1 MDVDAYRAVH
11 GEDWQRLREL
21 VGTRHLSG
29 AQADELVV
37 LYQRTATHLSSLRSA
52 QSEPVL
58 LDELSTLLARARSRL
73 TGSRYSAWRQVVHFA
88 TRGFP
93 AALWR
98 VRWWT
103 LGTAAYTVVVAL
115 AAGIWMAGD
124 PEAQASLF
132 GSRDDIRQLVEQD
145 FSGYYSEHGSASFA
159 GRVWTNN
166 AWVAATCVALG
177 VTGVF
182 VLFALTQ
189 NALNVGLQAG
199 LLIENGRGE
208 MFFGLI
214 LPHGLLELTAVF
226 VAAGAGMK
234 LFWAWVAPGPRSR
247 SQSLATEGRAMVGLA
262 LGLVPVLFVS
272 GLIEGFVTPSGLPTA
287 ARIAIGAVALLAFGL
302 YATLLG
308 RPAVRA
314 GETGDLEARYAGDV
328 APVSG

>member
-1 MDVDAYRAVH
+1 VDVDAYRAVH

-21 VGTRHLSG
+21 VRTRHLSG

-58 LDELSTLLARARSRL
+58 LDELSTLLARARARL

-103 LGTAAYTVVVAL
+103 LGAAAFTILLATAAGVW
-115 AAGIWMAGD
+115 IAGD
-124 PEAQASLF
+124 PVAQASLF
-132 GSRDDIRQLVEQD
+132 GSREDVRRLVEQD
-145 FSGYYSEHGSASFA
+145 FSGYYSEYGSASFA

-182 VLFALTQ
+182 VLVALAQ
-189 NALNVGLQAG
+189 NALNIGLQAG

-247 SQSLATEGRAMVGLA
+247 AQSLATEGRAMVGLA

-272 GLIEGFVTPSGLPTA
+272 GVVEGFVTPSGLPTA
-287 ARIAIGAVALLAFGL
+287 ARIAIGALALLAFL
-302 YATLLG
+302 AYAVLLG
-308 RPAVRA
+308 RPAVRD
-314 GETGDLEARYAGDV
+314 GETGDVEARYAGDV